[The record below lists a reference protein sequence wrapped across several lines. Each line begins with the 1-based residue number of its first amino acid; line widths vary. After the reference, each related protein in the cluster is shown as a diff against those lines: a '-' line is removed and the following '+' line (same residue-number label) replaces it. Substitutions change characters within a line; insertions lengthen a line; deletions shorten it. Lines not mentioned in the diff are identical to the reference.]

1 MFIDHYQ
8 EQWPDWLATA
18 KFAYNNKVQTSI
30 KVLLFKANNR
40 QDLYIEFEMRKKGK
54 FERAEEFTKRI
65 KEVYKKAE
73 AVLRKYINR
82 KRNKP
87 EEYRVDNQVLLNTKD
102 LKFQIKGR
110 CLEKLIEQFVGLYKM
125 KRIILTN
132 VIELELLSTVKNTSS
147 SKHQQS
153 TYV

>member
-1 MFIDHYQ
+1 M
-8 EQWPDWLATA
+8 
-18 KFAYNNKVQTSI
+18 
-30 KVLLFKANNR
+30 
-40 QDLYIEFEMRKKGK
+40 EFEMRKKGK